1 MIHLLLAVIYVSFI
15 SLGLPDSL
23 LGAAWPSIYPGLGVP
38 VSYSGVIFCIISV
51 GTVFS
56 SLQSDRMTRRFGA
69 GGVTA
74 ISVAMTAAALFGFS
88 VSSSFW
94 AMCLW
99 AIPYGLGAGS
109 VDAALNNYVAL
120 HFASRHMSWLHCM
133 WGIGASVGPYIMGAA
148 LSSRAGWQTGYRVI
162 SVMQMVLTIIIL
174 LSLPLWKTKSGAN
187 AEEREAAPAEAL
199 TLKQI
204 FRISGVKEVLVT
216 FFCYCSL
223 EQTTSLWASSYLVL
237 NRGIAPETAAGF
249 ASLFFVGITVGRALC
264 GFLTLKFDDTQMV
277 RMGQGIIAIG
287 ITAFLL
293 PLGEAVTLAG
303 LLLVGLGCA
312 PIYPSIIHA
321 TPGRFGADRSQAIIG
336 VQMASA
342 YIGNCLMP
350 PLFGVIANHTTIAIF
365 PYYLLV
371 ILILMGYMHEALQR
385 KRSGAIKYR
394 CSCIWKNAQEQR
406 YFCTHIIPRLHR
418 NSRLQHTT
426 ILDVALGENLYSD
439 GPDRWGS
446 LACMRRQ
453 ASSFTSSMITAVRGI
468 KKMIPM
474 MPKSFPPIIAATRVY
489 SGESPTDFPTTRG

>member
-23 LGAAWPSIYPGLGVP
+23 LGAAWPSIYQGFGVP

-51 GTVFS
+51 GTVLS

-187 AEEREAAPAEAL
+187 AEEREAVPAEVL

-204 FRISGVKEVLVT
+204 FRISGVKEVL
-216 FFCYCSL
+216 
-223 EQTTSLWASSYLVL
+223 
-237 NRGIAPETAAGF
+237 I
-249 ASLFFVGITVGRALC
+249 
-264 GFLTLKFDDTQMV
+264 
-277 RMGQGIIAIG
+277 
-287 ITAFLL
+287 FLL
-293 PLGEAVTLAG
+293 LF
-303 LLLVGLGCA
+303 
-312 PIYPSIIHA
+312 S
-321 TPGRFGADRSQAIIG
+321 GADHQSVGQ
-336 VQMASA
+336 Q
-342 YIGNCLMP
+342 L
-350 PLFGVIANHTTIAIF
+350 
-365 PYYLLV
+365 
-371 ILILMGYMHEALQR
+371 
-385 KRSGAIKYR
+385 SGA
-394 CSCIWKNAQEQR
+394 EQGNR
-406 YFCTHIIPRLHR
+406 AGDRRRFCQSFLCRHHCGAGVVRL
-418 NSRLQHTT
+418 
-426 ILDVALGENLYSD
+426 
-439 GPDRWGS
+439 PDLKIR
-446 LACMRRQ
+446 
-453 ASSFTSSMITAVRGI
+453 
-468 KKMIPM
+468 
-474 MPKSFPPIIAATRVY
+474 
-489 SGESPTDFPTTRG
+489 